1 MENEN
6 KEKKK
11 ISSIVRYVIGGF
23 FVLSIFGMT
32 GKDVM
37 ACLFLALFG
46 VSLFPA
52 VYDKF
57 LYSKF
62 KLNKNSFLHIIIPVL
77 LFLIACV
84 CIPAS
89 TENNTENTI
98 NNTVNNTVNQNVV
111 EEKNEV
117 VNEVVEEKDEK
128 DEEETTSKE
137 TTQQDKT
144 STVKDNSSSET
155 TKKEEVTTPSAP
167 KQETP
172 KQEAT
177 TPSVPPVVEQP
188 KEESKPSN
196 ESTSSSSNSNSS
208 SNSGSSSNSQE
219 TVPTPNSSTVYRT
232 PTGKRYHLDPDCGG
246 KNSRATT
253 LDSAISSGLT
263 PCQKCAM

>member
-1 MENEN
+1 MENEK

-84 CIPAS
+84 CMPAS

-128 DEEETTSKE
+128 DEEETTSE
-137 TTQQDKT
+137 ENTQQDET

-155 TKKEEVTTPSAP
+155 TKKEET
-167 KQETP
+167 
-172 KQEAT
+172 T

-188 KEESKPSN
+188 KEETKPSN
-196 ESTSSSSNSNSS
+196 SSSSSSGSSSSSSSSSNSNSS
-208 SNSGSSSNSQE
+208 SNSGSGSNSSSQE
-219 TVPTPNSSTVYRT
+219 TTPTPNSSTVYRT
-232 PTGKRYHLDPDCGG
+232 PTGKRYHIDPDCGG
-246 KNSRATT
+246 PNSRETT